1 MKVLVTGASG
11 QLGTFVIRALRE
23 RHEVVLMSR
32 QTPDA
37 EFAAL
42 PWVRGDLTVFED
54 CRQAVQG
61 VDAIQHL
68 AAQPWPV
75 DHPALRRRAAAQG
88 IPFDATFKS
97 NMLGLYYLM
106 QAAVEA
112 GVGRVVMAGSNCA
125 LGHGY
130 RISQTPFPLQSLPID
145 EGHPAFPEDSY
156 SYSKLAGEMLLASYT
171 RAYGMRTYVTRP
183 AGICSPARRQQM
195 AQDATPATGWNSSLW
210 AWVGSED
217 VASAHQLLMEEAERL
232 PSHDVYYLTADDTT
246 ALEPSAELIAQ
257 FQPALLS
264 YATHFS
270 GHQAFFST
278 RKLQQAVGWQHHT
291 SWRRERP

>member
-23 RHEVVLMSR
+23 RHDVVLMSR
-32 QTPDA
+32 QPPDA
-37 EFAAL
+37 EFASL
-42 PWVRGDLTVFED
+42 PWVHGDLTVFAD
-54 CRQAVQG
+54 CRQVVQG

-75 DHPALRRRAAAQG
+75 DHPALRGQAAAQG

-97 NMLGLYYLM
+97 NMLGVYYLM

-112 GVGRVVMAGSNCA
+112 GVRRVVMAGSNCA

-130 RISQTPFPLQSLPID
+130 RISQTPFPLQALPID
-145 EGHPAFPEDSY
+145 ESHPASPEDSY

-171 RAYGMRTYVTRP
+171 RAYGIRTYVTRL
-183 AGICSPARRQQM
+183 AGICSPERRQQM
-195 AQDATPATGWNSSLW
+195 AQHAAPATGWNPWLW

-217 VASAHQLLMEEAERL
+217 VASAHRLLMEGPDTL
-232 PSHDVYYLTADDTT
+232 PLHDVYYLTADDTT
-246 ALEPSAELIAQ
+246 ALEPSAELIARWRPTLVP
-257 FQPALLS
+257 FAEGLR
-264 YATHFS
+264 

-278 RKLQQAVGWQHHT
+278 SKLTQAVGWQHHT
-291 SWRRERP
+291 SWRDLR